1 LIPHTMPSAKPT
13 RILIAEDEAVTAMS
27 LAMDLTD
34 MGYCVVA
41 TAITAK
47 QAIEAA
53 IEHRPDI
60 LLMDISLRG
69 EIDGIAAAIEIQRI
83 TGSPVV
89 FLTGHS
95 DEMTKSKAASVG
107 ASAYLLKPYLQS
119 ELKAAMESILQK
131 NHASPS

>member
-1 LIPHTMPSAKPT
+1 
-13 RILIAEDEAVTAMS
+13 
-27 LAMDLTD
+27 
-34 MGYCVVA
+34 
-41 TAITAK
+41 
-47 QAIEAA
+47 
-53 IEHRPDI
+53 PDI

-69 EIDGIAAAIEIQRI
+69 EIDGIAASIEIQRI

-95 DEMTKSKAASVG
+95 DEMTKSKAASAG

-131 NHASPS
+131 KLASPS